1 MWFNNNNTAI
11 EDWREHFLECFKYQ
25 LRKVGIAENSGAE
38 NLIISCLTQAA
49 QQWVREVRER

>member
-1 MWFNNNNTAI
+1 MWFKNKTTI

-25 LRKVGIAENSGAE
+25 LRKAGIEPDSDAER
-38 NLIISCLTQAA
+38 LILFCLAQAA